1 MSTLFPVTIYLV
13 RWLSGSIY
21 LTDFINTSIAHCSY
35 KFCSQLGG
43 KMYQK
48 EFLPLLIYHL
58 RICDLF
64 KCIPFEYEEKSERF
78 AKSKSIKVIRFFKL
92 QCILTA
98 VHCTALFLNICFGPL
113 TKAERLQGLSIMIC
127 SLAAAIPSW
136 NYSIDIAPIQ
146 IINAFLDF
154 DARIIKSKRSLF

>member
-1 MSTLFPVTIYLV
+1 
-13 RWLSGSIY
+13 
-21 LTDFINTSIAHCSY
+21 
-35 KFCSQLGG
+35 
-43 KMYQK
+43 MYQK